1 MVIEKQILIIIKIII
16 TKININKNYQK
27 KLNRLSMLDL
37 STWRDRNKVMV
48 NCISH
53 QVGFMWA
60 GSSRISC
67 MDRASITTRQASWRI
82 RVVSDTTN
90 STVRGSSTTR
100 PPATSKHSTIVT
112 STSYKW
118 PKSSSLSTNSIFSSI
133 RSKDSKR

>member
-1 MVIEKQILIIIKIII
+1 MVTEKQILTIIKIII

-27 KLNRLSMLDL
+27 KPNRLSMLDL
-37 STWRDRNKVMV
+37 SILKDRNKAMA
-48 NCISH
+48 NCILH
-53 QVGFMWA
+53 QGVFMWA

-67 MDRASITTRQASWRI
+67 MDRGNCTTRQASWRI

-90 STVRGSSTTR
+90 STVRASSTTR
-100 PPATSKHSTIVT
+100 PPATSKHSTSVT

-118 PKSSSLSTNSIFSSI
+118 PKSSSLSTNSIFSST